1 MKVVGIVTLLS
12 VAAIAGAP
20 SPKTNDPAPVV
31 TAKSTAQFADCFA
44 KAQDK
49 SSSAWW
55 FVPREHGGGTFS
67 NLGAKAVRNPY
78 FVVISDRGAHRE
90 IELRY
95 ANSDSPEAREV
106 NQCI

>member
-12 VAAIAGAP
+12 VAAVAGAP
-20 SPKTNDPAPVV
+20 NSKASNPAPVV
-31 TAKSTAQFADCFA
+31 TAKSTEQFAACFA

-49 SSSAWW
+49 RSSAWW
-55 FVPREHGGGTFS
+55 FVPREHGGTFS
-67 NLGAKAVRNPY
+67 NLGAKSVRNPY

-90 IELRY
+90 IELRS
-95 ANSDSPEAREV
+95 ANSESPVAREV

>member
-20 SPKTNDPAPVV
+20 SPKTNNPALVV

-49 SSSAWW
+49 RLSAWW
-55 FVPREHGGGTFS
+55 FVPKEHGGGTFS
-67 NLGAKAVRNPY
+67 NLGAKSVRNPY
-78 FVVISDRGAHRE
+78 FVVISDRGARRE